1 MYING
6 LVRFIKE
13 SSIAIDVSGEIIAI
27 LLYADDIVLLA
38 ESQQDLQC
46 LLDVLHQWCQ
56 ASGMT
61 VNLGKSKVEHFRRG
75 RSVLRAVGPF
85 LYGKSPLEDVDRYR
99 KLSVVL
105 TDFMDMSVTVKH
117 IA

>member
-1 MYING
+1 MG
-6 LVRFIKE
+6 
-13 SSIAIDVSGEIIAI
+13 GEIIAI

-61 VNLGKSKVEHFRRG
+61 VSLDKSKLEHFRRG
-75 RSVLRAVGPF
+75 PSVQCAVGPF
-85 LYGKSPLEDVDRYR
+85 LYG
-99 KLSVVL
+99 
-105 TDFMDMSVTVKH
+105 
-117 IA
+117 